1 MASQPAGRELPS
13 PLWPCYVEKEGREAA
28 QREDQPLP
36 RPLSRWGP
44 PQHPAGQLARQPSQ
58 HHPSLLV
65 HWRPH
70 TGPRGHRTVRSAHRV
85 AGNGVVES
93 PQLMI
98 SGRPLKPVRKFA
110 LVAATQ
116 HARCTLHA
124 EQGAQAAAC
133 HSPDTRASCLCPT
146 GWVWGYLVDRYV
158 GVLCVDAILPL
169 LLWGK
174 RDRTTSPHPH

>member
-1 MASQPAGRELPS
+1 MCGPS
-13 PLWPCYVEKEGREAA
+13 EPVVGKRRAERRAHTRG
-28 QREDQPLP
+28 
-36 RPLSRWGP
+36 
-44 PQHPAGQLARQPSQ
+44 
-58 HHPSLLV
+58 

-174 RDRTTSPHPH
+174 RDRTTSPPSALSLLLRRSSGRLLLFAERLASRRAQQDARATVCLDGSLRG